1 MSALFISAPA
11 FSRGKNVR
19 ANLGT
24 RDQFPREDLHAMDSE
39 VLRIKAGK
47 QGRELHESFQLES
60 AMKFVTFTTARGK
73 KAFSLEGFCYRE
85 DERASDGRIFWRY

>member
-24 RDQFPREDLHAMDSE
+24 RDQFPREHLHAMDSE

-85 DERASDGRIFWRY
+85 DERASAGRIFWRC